1 MAKPVQ
7 NFIVGVRH
15 GGDTRYTTETL
26 IIGAKTPDEA
36 VETAKRDYVKHYH
49 YSCRRA
55 ETNPETVLKQGEIL
69 RRSAEGIRGDRLTY
83 HPMKKRT

>member
-7 NFIVGVRH
+7 NFVVGVRH

-49 YSCRRA
+49 YSCHRA
-55 ETNPETVLKQGEIL
+55 QQNPETILKHGEINHL
-69 RRSAEGIRGDRLTY
+69 TPESRRGERLTY
-83 HPMKKRT
+83 HPMKKRM